1 MEKLSIDSNNSY
13 QQELDQINEEVVGV
27 IIIFYIIVFC
37 LIAGINIFLCI
48 RCLNKRAIS
57 NAIKEQIQMKRM
69 EFATMNGLDIRTL
82 NDPRYSQTIHA

>member
-1 MEKLSIDSNNSY
+1 LERTTLDSNNPY
-13 QQELDQINEEVVGV
+13 QQELDQINEEVIGV
-27 IIIFYIIVFC
+27 IIIFYIIVLC
-37 LIAGINIFLCI
+37 LIAGINIFLCV
-48 RCLNKRAIS
+48 RCLNKRAVS